1 ETLIDLIALSTDD
14 SFTIDQIVRLLKL
27 GFRERTEIAH
37 LTNELTEREFSKI
50 FNQKSATLNPSKNLN
65 SDRFLSALQQAGL

>member
-1 ETLIDLIALSTDD
+1 MPHETLIDLIALSTDD

-37 LTNELTEREFSKI
+37 LTNELTEREFSKNI
-50 FNQKSATLNPSKNLN
+50 QSKKCDIE
-65 SDRFLSALQQAGL
+65 SK